1 MIITENDPKAALKAL
16 DRSQSP
22 HSHLL
27 SSSSS
32 TTSFSPPAYER
43 VPSLPS
49 DVLGPSP
56 QVLNPSAPKGGSR
69 GGTVLVGFFK
79 AFLVA
84 SIFWLL
90 MTAFA
95 RSIIELSF
103 RGFHDGK
110 AVWGEPLKPQSEDG
124 QIPDSHD
131 CEPDFWGMQPVSSP
145 YDNGRVGQEPLSLGS
160 QESVSQL
167 SSPGPGPRNPKYV
180 YHARYILPATSAQTL
195 YMVARGNHSE
205 GDVFF
210 EPVTGAEEIV
220 VAVKVSHPDDGMQK
234 RIKLCRLQRDG
245 NAEGFGIFTSEERW
259 GWVPHDRRKLHVE
272 VHVRVPVGPSSSLLA
287 LESYLPNYSQ
297 HFGLFAEDAYFNS
310 LTIRGT
316 DGELYAD
323 ALAGHNITFQTTN
336 GKIGGHFETDTAL
349 TLETSNGRIEVD
361 VDAQNA
367 PTQPLSTSVSLI
379 TSNGPI
385 LSTLSLSTVRSGDRS
400 YPGEGGSFSA
410 YARTTNGIFN
420 LKVPITP
427 LSPTIIIDGNTTNNR
442 ASLSMYRAYE
452 GSFMLNSSNAV
463 ESPRR
468 RSDSR

>member
-1 MIITENDPKAALKAL
+1 
-16 DRSQSP
+16 
-22 HSHLL
+22 
-27 SSSSS
+27 
-32 TTSFSPPAYER
+32 
-43 VPSLPS
+43 
-49 DVLGPSP
+49 
-56 QVLNPSAPKGGSR
+56 
-69 GGTVLVGFFK
+69 
-79 AFLVA
+79 
-84 SIFWLL
+84 

-95 RSIIELSF
+95 RSIIEFSF
-103 RGFHDGK
+103 RGFHDKRGE
-110 AVWGEPLKPQSEDG
+110 WGEPAKPQSEDG
-124 QIPDSHD
+124 RFPDD
-131 CEPDFWGMQPVSSP
+131 CEPDFWEMQPISPP
-145 YDNGRVGQEPLSLGS
+145 YDNERTRQEPLSFGS

-167 SSPGPGPRNPKYV
+167 PSTGPGPRNPKYA
-180 YHARYILPATSAQTL
+180 YHARYILPAASAQVL

-205 GDVFF
+205 GKIFF
-210 EPVTGAEEIV
+210 EPVTDAKEIV
-220 VAVKVSHPDDGMQK
+220 VAVVVSHLDDGMEK

-287 LESYLPNYSQ
+287 LESYLPNFSQ
-297 HFGLFAEDAYFNS
+297 YFGLFAEDAYFNS
-310 LTIRGT
+310 LAIRGT
-316 DGELYAD
+316 NGELYAD

-336 GKIGGHFETDTAL
+336 GQIGGHFETDTAL
-349 TLETSNGRIEVD
+349 TFETTNGRIDVD

-367 PTQPLSTSVSLI
+367 PTQPVSTSVSLI

-385 LSTLSLSTVRSGDRS
+385 LSTLSLSTVRSSDRL
-400 YPGEGGSFSA
+400 YPGEGGSFSV

-463 ESPRR
+463 SPHVEDRTQDDPALKDR
-468 RSDSR
+468 KLNLVISKVGNDSLSGSCWWGSGENAPRHSHISIASSDGPAVLKFT